1 MCCTCAAGSAAETL
15 DPAALA
21 AALHAVESGVASGF
35 QLASAAGPLCDE
47 PMWGV
52 AFEVRCLPADA
63 AVNTRPYPSIVSLFI
78 CSGHA
83 AAGQLTGGE
92 APACYAPAAR

>member
-1 MCCTCAAGSAAETL
+1 MQSADAPVCATGSAADAL
-15 DPAALA
+15 DPAVLA

-52 AFEVRCLPADA
+52 AFEVGCLYHEA
-63 AVNTRPYPSIVSLFI
+63 TLGCSSL
-78 CSGHA
+78 SA
-83 AAGQLTGGE
+83 QQLL
-92 APACYAPAAR
+92 R

>member
-1 MCCTCAAGSAAETL
+1 M
-15 DPAALA
+15 ALE

-52 AFEVRCLPADA
+52 AFEVGCPPAGTLP
-63 AVNTRPYPSIVSLFI
+63 
-78 CSGHA
+78 
-83 AAGQLTGGE
+83 
-92 APACYAPAAR
+92 